1 MVEHDLAKVGVAS
14 SNLVSRSKRPLKKGF
29 VVFGNFESL
38 ITLENAGMVEQVDTQ
53 DLKSCESNLV
63 RVRFPLLVQAS
74 LFSGAFLFTFSI
86 CLKYHQIFVCYFNN
100 SIIFGMNSNGLFKKK
115 LQDFPEGQK

>member
-1 MVEHDLAKVGVAS
+1 LENCFTFALTKDKSERFLSKRLTIARVAQLVEHDLAKVGVAS

-29 VVFGNFESL
+29 VVFRKFKSL

-74 LFSGAFLFTFSI
+74 LSA
-86 CLKYHQIFVCYFNN
+86 
-100 SIIFGMNSNGLFKKK
+100 GLFFYIF
-115 LQDFPEGQK
+115 FP